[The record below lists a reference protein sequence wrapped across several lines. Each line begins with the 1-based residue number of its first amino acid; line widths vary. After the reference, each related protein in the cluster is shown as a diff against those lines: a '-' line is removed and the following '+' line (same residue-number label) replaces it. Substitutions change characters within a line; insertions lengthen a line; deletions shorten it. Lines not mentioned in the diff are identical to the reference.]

1 MLAPPALSGMELLYP
16 TSDLSLRVSASRTD
30 GYWPY
35 ISRKEEPP
43 KDFTY
48 GEFPIKFFEE
58 VTTRAT
64 HLITPP
70 LAHGTDRSG
79 ATFLDLGS
87 GAGRLVLAA
96 AAMDS
101 PWKLCRGVELLGSL
115 HALAEVKLAAGRAMP
130 GFLQS
135 EVLLEH
141 TGWDAPTLDLSTVD
155 VAFAYT
161 TCIAQHEGVLTGL
174 TAALS
179 DKLRAGCIVVTTDY
193 QLGVGFEQLEII
205 EGENLGVGDTS
216 TAYLA
221 RKL

>member
-1 MLAPPALSGMELLYP
+1 MELLYP

-87 GAGRLVLAA
+87 G
-96 AAMDS
+96 D
-101 PWKLCRGVELLGSL
+101 P
-115 HALAEVKLAAGRAMP
+115 
-130 GFLQS
+130 
-135 EVLLEH
+135 
-141 TGWDAPTLDLSTVD
+141 APAPAPAPLPSQPS
-155 VAFAYT
+155 A
-161 TCIAQHEGVLTGL
+161 
-174 TAALS
+174 S
-179 DKLRAGCIVVTTDY
+179 
-193 QLGVGFEQLEII
+193 
-205 EGENLGVGDTS
+205 
-216 TAYLA
+216 A
-221 RKL
+221 R